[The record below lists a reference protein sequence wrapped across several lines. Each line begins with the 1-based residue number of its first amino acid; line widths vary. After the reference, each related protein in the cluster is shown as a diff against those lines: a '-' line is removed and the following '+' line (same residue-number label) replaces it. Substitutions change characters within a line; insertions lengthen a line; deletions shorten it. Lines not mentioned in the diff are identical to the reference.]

1 MSIQFHR
8 YRTVQNA
15 ATMKAYCGP
24 TQNGIPSVFEQAYEL
39 GGTFTKINTGLPEG
53 SHGNFSPCLI
63 NHKGADLISWRSQ
76 PESFVFRH
84 DMKYFYYN
92 NTPTDIWVGQL
103 LKDDTIVTPR
113 KLISKKH
120 RLSYED
126 ARLFV
131 APDENLM
138 CQFITS
144 TYATKWDTT
153 QHKMLKTPKVCTGI
167 VDEFGELVDRFY
179 PNIGN
184 NHVEGQAEKNWC
196 FFSDNEKLRLLYST
210 RPICIKTPG
219 EDDKIID
226 SSALKV
232 CTEDHPTFNSTAPI
246 DCGDEWLVFYHW
258 KHMVNQMDRRPY
270 LMYGLSAYTLDKD
283 LTKITRV
290 LKEPMFLGSVNDD
303 LVTWTDP
310 LGSDISNQPACILPF
325 GGYIND
331 EGELALALGV
341 NDYFM
346 GIFRTPV
353 VNILSLMDSVTA

>member
-8 YRTVQNA
+8 YRTVGNSA
-15 ATMKAYCGP
+15 ILKAYTGP
-24 TQNGIPSVFEQAYEL
+24 SKTGTPGVYEQAYDL
-39 GGTFTKINTGLPEG
+39 GGKFTKITTGLPKG
-53 SHGNFSPCLI
+53 SHANFSPCLI
-63 NHKGADLISWRSQ
+63 KHKNADLISWRSQ

-92 NTPTDIWVGQL
+92 NTPTDIWVGQM
-103 LKDDTIVTPR
+103 LKDDTIVSPR

-126 ARLFV
+126 PRLFV
-131 APDENLM
+131 APDDNLM
-138 CQFITS
+138 CQFVTS
-144 TYATKWDTT
+144 TYATKWDATR
-153 QHKMLKTPKVCTGI
+153 HKMLQAPKVCTGL
-167 VDEFGELVDRFY
+167 VDEFGELTDRFY

-184 NHVEGQAEKNWC
+184 NLTAGKAEKNWC
-196 FFSDNEKLRLLYST
+196 FFSDGEKLRLLYST
-210 RPICIKTPG
+210 RNICIKTPG
-219 EDDKIID
+219 EDDKVID
-226 SSALKV
+226 SNALKV
-232 CTEDHPTFNSTAPI
+232 CTGEHPTFNSTAPI
-246 DCGDEWLVFYHW
+246 EFEGEWLVFYHW
-258 KHMVNQMDRRPY
+258 KHMVHQMDRRPY

-290 LKEPMFLGSVNDD
+290 LKEPLFMGSVNDD
-303 LVTWTDP
+303 LVTWTDI
-310 LGSDISNQPACILPF
+310 LGADISNQPACILPF

-353 VNILSLMDSVTA
+353 VNILSLMDSVTS